1 MKAYGLFLVMWCC
14 LNITDAAAESFDGN
28 TIYRACETTNDEV
41 MQGFCFGY
49 IFGAVEGMKWG
60 ALVGIAAL
68 STEGNFDA
76 SKSDVMSS
84 VALGFCIPPTVENGQ
99 VSDIVVNYLGDNPES
114 RHESARTLINEA
126 LSAAFP
132 CN

>member
-1 MKAYGLFLVMWCC
+1 MKFHRAFLAMWCC
-14 LNITDAAAESFDGN
+14 LNITDATAEPFDGN
-28 TIYRACETTNDEV
+28 TIYRACEGTNDQV
-41 MQGFCFGY
+41 MQGFCLGY

-60 ALVGIAAL
+60 ALVGIAAS
-68 STEGNFDA
+68 STADDFDSSMA
-76 SKSDVMSS
+76 DMMSS

-99 VSDIVVNYLGDNPES
+99 VSDIVVNYLRDNPAS
-114 RHESARTLINEA
+114 RHESVRTLINEA